1 MLARVHER
9 VSIGWEPVTLKKI
22 EIYSFHA
29 GPCISMGYCS
39 ECAVECHYEVSRSH
53 LHGDPLQ
60 IESEEI
66 AIFNTLS
73 SRFLTRKRY
82 DALTWAR

>member
-1 MLARVHER
+1 MCT
-9 VSIGWEPVTLKKI
+9 GWELLRIDIVN
-22 EIYSFHA
+22 
-29 GPCISMGYCS
+29 
-39 ECAVECHYEVSRSH
+39 V
-53 LHGDPLQ
+53 DQLQ